1 MVFSS
6 NLPSLYEKS
15 ASFCILFTLCTHY
28 ARIYARVLP
37 ALAQK
42 SVHLQ
47 GARGYPLPL
56 RPQNEFLPKP
66 LPKPLPKRRKS
77 KEKTRKKEQIK
88 NTAKQHRK
96 KRVCTCFPLQ
106 KTRCFAQKTR
116 IFCTPCVKKEGFWL
130 LLRQLK
136 NTLAKVNFGAR
147 SWVAFSF
154 FSLCILSI
162 LPFCFL
168 NDVTNTCTI
177 CAQKSA
183 VCEKPLPFSFLI

>member
-6 NLPSLYEKS
+6 ILLSLYEKS

-42 SVHLQ
+42 PAHLQ
-47 GARGYPLPL
+47 GGRGYPLPL

-66 LPKPLPKRRKS
+66 LPKGRKS

-96 KRVCTCFPLQ
+96 KRVCTCFSLQ
-106 KTRCFAQKTR
+106 KTRCFAQKAR
-116 IFCTPCVKKEGFWL
+116 VFCTPCVKKEGFWL

-136 NTLAKVNFGAR
+136 NALAKVNFGAP
-147 SWVAFSF
+147 SGVALSF

-168 NDVTNTCTI
+168 NDVTNLCTI

>member
-1 MVFSS
+1 MKVNGFFFQISKI
-6 NLPSLYEKS
+6 YFKKIF
-15 ASFCILFTLCTHY
+15 FCALFTLCTHY

-42 SVHLQ
+42 STHLQ

-66 LPKPLPKRRKS
+66 LPKGRKS

-88 NTAKQHRK
+88 GAAKQHRK

-106 KTRCFAQKTR
+106 KTRYFAQKTR
-116 IFCTPCVKKEGFWL
+116 VFCTPCVKKEGFWL
-130 LLRQLK
+130 LFRQLK
-136 NTLAKVNFGAR
+136 NALAKVNFGAR
-147 SWVAFSF
+147 SGVALSF

-162 LPFCFL
+162 LPFDFL
-168 NDVTNTCTI
+168 NDVTN
-177 CAQKSA
+177 A
-183 VCEKPLPFSFLI
+183 

>member
-28 ARIYARVLP
+28 SRIYARGLP

-42 SVHLQ
+42 SAHLQ
-47 GARGYPLPL
+47 GGRGYPLPF
-56 RPQNEFLPKP
+56 RHWNRFLPKP

-106 KTRCFAQKTR
+106 KTHCFAQKTR
-116 IFCTPCVKKEGFWL
+116 VFCTPCVKKEGFWL

-136 NTLAKVNFGAR
+136 NALAKVNFGAP
-147 SWVAFSF
+147 SGVAFSF
-154 FSLCILSI
+154 FLCAFYL
-162 LPFCFL
+162 FCRF
-168 NDVTNTCTI
+168 VFWTM
-177 CAQKSA
+177 
-183 VCEKPLPFSFLI
+183 